1 MSRLQL
7 FIFIILLVFSVF
19 FRVWLDKPTIL
30 PKNQPLKFEAT
41 VKREPRNYDFSQVI
55 YVADSRVYVDLYPR
69 YRVGD
74 RLRIEGT
81 FDEQGRMFDPR
92 VEKVGERLG
101 FSRWRSELRDK
112 ISKNVGALL
121 PSREAT
127 LVVGTVLGVDTISQ
141 QFREELIKTGTIH
154 VVVVSGQNLMIVAG
168 IFLALTKYLG
178 RRQSMILAILAVFS
192 YAFLTG
198 FEPPVVRASIM
209 VLVSTLAIFLGREA
223 SVVWSLL
230 IAALLIVLVWPQALF
245 EVSFQL
251 TFAATLGIVTLGQWF
266 IKVAGPVTSFPPA
279 SARLSEQSAQIKNG
293 SKLRAVGVPSTGT
306 TRVFYSTKLF
316 FQVAAIPVSA
326 FLFTAPVILFYFSR
340 VSPIAPLANI
350 LVAEA
355 VFPIMILGFLIAISS
370 LIFMPLAQLLAYLA
384 YVPAL
389 YFSEIVRLLAKLL

>member
-1 MSRLQL
+1 VSKIYYL
-7 FIFIILLVFSVF
+7 IFGVFLVLAVVV
-19 FRVWLDKPTIL
+19 RVWLDKPTTL

-41 VKREPRNYDFSQVI
+41 IKREPRNYDFSQVI

-74 RLRIEGT
+74 RLKIAGT
-81 FDEQGRMFDPR
+81 FDEQGRMFDPE
-92 VEKVGERLG
+92 VEKIGERSSL
-101 FSRWRSELRDK
+101 SRWRSDLRDK
-112 ISKNVGALL
+112 ISNNVGALL
-121 PSREAT
+121 PAREAT

-141 QFREELIKTGTIH
+141 EFRQQLIKTGTIH

-178 RRQSMILAILAVFS
+178 RRQSMILAILVVFA

-223 SVVWSLL
+223 SVAWSLL

-251 TFAATLGIVTLGQWF
+251 TFAATLGIVTLG
-266 IKVAGPVTSFPPA
+266 
-279 SARLSEQSAQIKNG
+279 SALQNWLK
-293 SKLRAVGVPSTGT
+293 KLPFLGAN
-306 TRVFYSTKLF
+306 
-316 FQVAAIPVSA
+316 AAIATSA
-326 FLFTAPVILFYFSR
+326 YIFTAPVILFYFSR
-340 VSPIAPLANI
+340 VSPIAPVANI

-355 VFPIMILGFLIAISS
+355 VFPIMVLGFLIALAS
-370 LIFMPLAQLLAYLA
+370 LIFMPLAQVLAYLA

-389 YFSEIVRLLAKLL
+389 YFSEVVRLLAKFV

>member
-1 MSRLQL
+1 MSRIHLT
-7 FIFIILLVFSVF
+7 IFIIFLIIVAVI
-19 FRVWLDKPTIL
+19 RVWLDKPTTL

-41 VKREPRNYDFSQVI
+41 VKREPRIYDFSQAI
-55 YVADSRVYVDLYPR
+55 YVADSRVYVELYPR

-74 RLRIEGT
+74 RLLINGT
-81 FDEQGRMFDPR
+81 FDEQGRMFDPE
-92 VEKVGERLG
+92 VEKIGERSSL
-101 FSRWRSELRDK
+101 SRWRSDLRDR

-121 PSREAT
+121 PAREAT

-141 QFREELIKTGTIH
+141 EFRQQLIKTGTIH

-178 RRQSMILAILAVFS
+178 RRQSMILAILAMFA

-223 SVVWSLL
+223 SVAWSLL

-251 TFAATLGIVTLGQWF
+251 TFAATLGIVTLGR
-266 IKVAGPVTSFPPA
+266 IMDSIAGPVTSFPPA
-279 SARLSEQSAQIKNG
+279 RAPPLSG
-293 SKLRAVGVPSTGT
+293 GRAVGIPSTGA
-306 TRVFYSTKLF
+306 TRFFDSTKLF
-316 FQVAAIPVSA
+316 LRVAAIPLSA
-326 FLFTAPVILFYFSR
+326 YLFTAPVILFYFSR

-350 LVAEA
+350 LVVEA
-355 VFPIMILGFLIAISS
+355 VFPIMVLGFLIALAS
-370 LIFMPLAQLLAYLA
+370 LIFMPLAQVLAYLA
-384 YVPAL
+384 YIPAL
-389 YFSEIVRLLAKLL
+389 YFSEIVGILAKINLIN

>member
-1 MSRLQL
+1 MSKLQL
-7 FIFIILLVFSVF
+7 FLFIILLVFSVF

-41 VKREPRNYDFSQVI
+41 VKREPRIYDFSQVI

-69 YRVGD
+69 YQVSD
-74 RLRIEGT
+74 RLLVEGT
-81 FDEQGRMFDPR
+81 FDEQGRMFDPE
-92 VEKVGERLG
+92 VSKIGERSSL
-101 FSRWRSELRDK
+101 SRWRSELRDK
-112 ISKNVGALL
+112 ISKNVGTLL

-141 QFREELIKTGTIH
+141 EFRQQLIKTGTIH

-178 RRQSMILAILAVFS
+178 RRQSMILAILVVFA

-230 IAALLIVLVWPQALF
+230 IAALLIVLVWPHALF

-251 TFAATLGIVTLGQWF
+251 TFAATLGIVTLG
-266 IKVAGPVTSFPPA
+266 
-279 SARLSEQSAQIKNG
+279 SALQNWLK
-293 SKLRAVGVPSTGT
+293 KLPFLGEN
-306 TRVFYSTKLF
+306 
-316 FQVAAIPVSA
+316 AAIATSA
-326 FLFTAPVILFYFSR
+326 YLFTAPVILFYFSR
-340 VSPIAPLANI
+340 VSPIAPIANI

-355 VFPIMILGFLIAISS
+355 VFPIMVLGFLIALAS
-370 LIFMPLAQLLAYLA
+370 LIFMPLAQLLAYLVL
-384 YVPAL
+384 VPAL
-389 YFSEIVRLLAKLL
+389 YFSEIVRIIAGI

>member
-1 MSRLQL
+1 
-7 FIFIILLVFSVF
+7 
-19 FRVWLDKPTIL
+19 LDKPEEL
-30 PKNQPLKFEAT
+30 PKNQPLKFEAS
-41 VKREPRNYDFSQVI
+41 VKREPRIYDFSQVI
-55 YVADSRVYVDLYPR
+55 YVADSRAYVDLYPR

-74 RLRIEGT
+74 RLLINGT
-81 FDEQGRMFDPR
+81 FDEQGRMFNPE
-92 VEKVGERLG
+92 VEKIGERSSL
-101 FSRWRSELRDK
+101 SRWRSELRDK

-141 QFREELIKTGTIH
+141 EFRQELIKTGTIH

-178 RRQSMILAILAVFS
+178 RRQSMILAILAVFA
-192 YAFLTG
+192 YAFISG

-230 IAALLIVLVWPQALF
+230 VAALLIVLVWPQALF

-251 TFAATLGIVTLGQWF
+251 TFAATLGIVTLGQKL
-266 IKVAGPVTSFPPA
+266 INM
-279 SARLSEQSAQIKNG
+279 AQG
-293 SKLRAVGVPSTGT
+293 SVGNLRSST
-306 TRVFYSTKLF
+306 
-316 FQVAAIPVSA
+316 FQVAAIPLSA
-326 FLFTAPVILFYFSR
+326 YLFTAPVILFYFSR

-355 VFPIMILGFLIAISS
+355 VFPIMVLGFLIALAS
-370 LIFMPLAQLLAYLA
+370 LIFMPLAQVLAYLA

-389 YFSEIVRLLAKLL
+389 YFSEIVRLMAKIPTPF